1 MLCRCMTI
9 RAREQEAPY
18 GGKLSL
24 NWNREVR
31 PKMRVV
37 LWTYPKGGIADNLS
51 SGSEKSRKGEISVL
65 WRARERLGMKSSDP
79 RRARASKVCSFC
91 KSDRPMR
98 PGADDKEW
106 GWIA

>member
-1 MLCRCMTI
+1 MLCRCMII
-9 RAREQEAPY
+9 RAQEHEAPDED
-18 GGKLSL
+18 KLSL
-24 NWNREVR
+24 NWDREVR

-65 WRARERLGMKSSDP
+65 WRAREGVSMNPNDP
-79 RRARASKVCSFC
+79 RHASELCSFC

-106 GWIA
+106 RWIA

>member
-9 RAREQEAPY
+9 RAQEQEAPY
-18 GGKLSL
+18 EGKLAL
-24 NWNREVR
+24 KWNREVR

-37 LWTYPKGGIADNLS
+37 PCTYPKGGIADNLS

-65 WRARERLGMKSSDP
+65 WRAREGVSMNPNDP
-79 RRARASKVCSFC
+79 RHASELCSFC
-91 KSDRPMR
+91 KSDRPIR
-98 PGADDKEW
+98 PGAEDKEW